1 MITMCFDYE
10 IVERAKRKN
19 KVALGEEELEEVEP
33 EREKIQEEPMVT
45 SINQHRTSYKQK
57 RRISFTLFI
66 FCYAIK
72 VDLLTNA
79 IVVNDGCD
87 KARCREILQFKG

>member
-45 SINQHRTSYKQK
+45 SIN
-57 RRISFTLFI
+57 
-66 FCYAIK
+66 
-72 VDLLTNA
+72 
-79 IVVNDGCD
+79 
-87 KARCREILQFKG
+87 

>member
-10 IVERAKRKN
+10 IAERAKRKN

-45 SINQHRTSYKQK
+45 SIN
-57 RRISFTLFI
+57 
-66 FCYAIK
+66 
-72 VDLLTNA
+72 
-79 IVVNDGCD
+79 
-87 KARCREILQFKG
+87 